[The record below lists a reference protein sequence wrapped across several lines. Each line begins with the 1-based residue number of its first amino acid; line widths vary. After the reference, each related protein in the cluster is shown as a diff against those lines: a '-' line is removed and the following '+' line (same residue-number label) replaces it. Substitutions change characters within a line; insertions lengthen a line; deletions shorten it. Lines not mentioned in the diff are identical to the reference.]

1 MADTSKAHCRNVF
14 TVLPLLVS
22 VGLSG
27 CGGIAFTERQGRDIG
42 QSVGGITGGVAG
54 AVVQENLSGTRGLR
68 GIERYVGP
76 AAGAVAGA
84 RIGGAVGEAA
94 GANAGRCDVRQT
106 VTTRNGVTSITE
118 IHDCRQRG
126 PITSQQPSPG
136 RF

>member
-1 MADTSKAHCRNVF
+1 MADSSRTYFKR
-14 TVLPLLVS
+14 TLILLLLLVS
-22 VGLSG
+22 VSLGG
-27 CGGIAFTERQGRDIG
+27 CGGMAFTERQGRDIG

-54 AVVQENLSGTRGLR
+54 AAIQESLSGTRGLT

-84 RIGGAVGEAA
+84 RIGGALGEAA
-94 GANAGRCDVRQT
+94 GANGGRCDVRQT
-106 VTTRNGVTSITE
+106 VTTRNGLTSVTE
-118 IHDCRQRG
+118 VHDCRQRG

>member
-1 MADTSKAHCRNVF
+1 MVHSPRDLLRRTMTAF
-14 TVLPLLVS
+14 LLLVS
-22 VGLSG
+22 FSLSG
-27 CGGIAFTERQGRDIG
+27 CAGIALTDRQGRDIG

-54 AVVQENLSGTRGLR
+54 AAIQNSLSGTRGLT

-94 GANAGRCDVRQT
+94 AANAGRCDVRQT
-106 VTTRNGVTSITE
+106 VTTRNGATSITE
-118 IHDCRQRG
+118 VHDCRQRG
-126 PITSQQPSPG
+126 PITSQQPLPG

>member
-1 MADTSKAHCRNVF
+1 MVNSLRGLLRRTLTAF
-14 TVLPLLVS
+14 LLLVS
-22 VGLSG
+22 VSLGG
-27 CGGIAFTERQGRDIG
+27 CAGMAFTERQGRDIG

-54 AVVQENLSGTRGLR
+54 AAIQNSLSGTRGLT

-84 RIGGAVGEAA
+84 RLGGAAGEAA
-94 GANAGRCDVRQT
+94 AANAGRCDVRQT

-118 IHDCRQRG
+118 VHDCQQRG
-126 PITSQQPSPG
+126 PITSQQPLPG